1 MSDPLIGGMTIDLPP
16 PISVNKSRKIDW
28 RGQKEVSEWV
38 DQADRFLLVAK
49 SRKEVRFD
57 KIERFELRIVLSEDH
72 VKIDADNG
80 VKLLIDYLRH
90 RDVLANDAKKN
101 LRKFSVE
108 WGYAPAGVRIT
119 IIPLPTTIKQ
129 VLERVEASA

>member
-1 MSDPLIGGMTIDLPP
+1 MNDPLIGGMTIELPP
-16 PISVNKSRKIDW
+16 PISVNKIRKIDW
-28 RGQKEVSEWV
+28 RSHKQVSDWV
-38 DQADRFLLVAK
+38 VMADRFLLFAK
-49 SRKEVRFD
+49 SRKEIRFD
-57 KIERFELRIVLSEDH
+57 KIERYELRIILSEEH

-108 WGYAPAGVRIT
+108 WGYAPAGVKIT
-119 IIPLPTTIKQ
+119 IIPLPTTMKQ